1 MDPESSMAMESI
13 ARGAAGFSDLLVL
26 LLRFSFN
33 LAVTWIIIHFL
44 YYRRSGRRDYYFTF
58 SLISIAIFFMIFML
72 GSVKLK
78 IGFALG
84 LFAIFGII
92 RYRTESMPVREMTYL
107 FVIISLSVIN
117 ALAEPDFVKN
127 RFALAELIL
136 PNLITVFLIWLYESN
151 KWLRHFACKYIQ
163 YDKIEFITPDRREEL
178 IADLKKRTGIT
189 PARIEVG
196 SIDFLR
202 DTAII
207 KMYYEDEGGLINSAD
222 DVIKLP
228 KPVEK

>member
-1 MDPESSMAMESI
+1 METETAIENIIMGST
-13 ARGAAGFSDLLVL
+13 GLTDLVVL
-26 LLRFSFN
+26 LIRFSFN
-33 LAVTWIIIHFL
+33 LLITWIIIHFL

-72 GSVKLK
+72 GSIKLK

-117 ALAEPDFVKN
+117 ALAEPDILGN
-127 RFALAELIL
+127 PYAACELIL
-136 PNLITVFLIWLYESN
+136 PNVITVFLIWLYESN
-151 KWLRHFACKYIQ
+151 KWLRHFACKYVQ
-163 YDKIEFITPDRREEL
+163 YDRIDLITPERRPEL
-178 IADLKKRTGIT
+178 IDDLEKRTGIR
-189 PARIEVG
+189 PVKVEVG

-202 DTAII
+202 DTAIV
-207 KMYYEDEGGLINSAD
+207 KMYYEEEEGRVNSVND
-222 DVIKLP
+222 MLKLP

>member
-1 MDPESSMAMESI
+1 MDIDTSLQIENIVNNATGMT
-13 ARGAAGFSDLLVL
+13 DLLIL
-26 LLRFSFN
+26 LARFSLN

-72 GSVKLK
+72 GSIKLK

-117 ALAEPDFVKN
+117 ALAEPDILHNPYAVT
-127 RFALAELIL
+127 ELLL
-136 PNLITVFLIWLYESN
+136 PNVITVFLIWLYESN
-151 KWLRHFACKYIQ
+151 KWLKHFACKYIQ
-163 YDKIEFITPDRREEL
+163 YDRIELVTPERYDEL
-178 IADLKKRTGIT
+178 IADLERRTGIR
-189 PARIEVG
+189 PVKVEVG

-202 DTAII
+202 DTAIV
-207 KMYYEDEGGLINSAD
+207 KMYYEDESERINSVND
-222 DVIKLP
+222 IMKLP
-228 KPVEK
+228 KATEK

>member
-1 MDPESSMAMESI
+1 METDASI
-13 ARGAAGFSDLLVL
+13 EQMIFNATGMTDLILL

-33 LAVTWIIIHFL
+33 LLITWVIIHFL

-72 GSVKLK
+72 GSIKLK

-107 FVIISLSVIN
+107 FVIIALSVIN
-117 ALAEPDFVKN
+117 ALAEPDLLGN
-127 RFALAELIL
+127 PYAALELVL
-136 PNLITVFLIWLYESN
+136 PNVITVFMIWLYESN
-151 KWLRHFACKYIQ
+151 KWLTHYACKYIQ
-163 YDKIEFITPDRREEL
+163 YDKIDLVTPQKRDEL
-178 IADLKKRTGIT
+178 IADLEQRTGIR
-189 PARIEVG
+189 PVKVEVG

-202 DTAII
+202 DSAIV
-207 KMYYEDEGGLINSAD
+207 KMYYEEEMGRINSVND
-222 DVIKLP
+222 MMKLP